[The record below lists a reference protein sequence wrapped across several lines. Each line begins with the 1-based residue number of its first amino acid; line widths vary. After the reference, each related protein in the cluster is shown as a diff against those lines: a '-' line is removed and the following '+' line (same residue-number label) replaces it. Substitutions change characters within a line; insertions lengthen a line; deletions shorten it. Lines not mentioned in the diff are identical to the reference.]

1 MNLKQIIR
9 NQKLSNF
16 NYKLT
21 AFISEADDD
30 EEVTKKDAFAGK
42 TKANTSK
49 YWYVKD
55 GEYKARVDPPKE
67 GGWELADKKKAKKAS
82 QEKDTDT
89 PDEMSVEERKAR
101 ADDFAASLNLKP
113 DDEGKDT
120 YVDED
125 GKPVLGFADDG
136 TVLAVDIEDQDEK
149 RWEKAISDF
158 NDSTGAVPKPA
169 TAKKKPKE
177 EPEQTDKEKTERPTG
192 EGFDSTAAFDT
203 LERAGFTRGLVPE
216 SMDKADSS
224 IQNALKYGFKKH
236 PKANYKPA
244 PGNPGSLYNETMS
257 VIGANMLQDLQKA
270 GQPLPNAEQ
279 LEAIMKDLYGKTA
292 AYKAVQNKPDQLRIA
307 AEAAISKHV
316 LLEDIKKSAGED
328 VFGENTEALSY
339 YGSNISLQQQHDE
352 IMKAA
357 EEGATLF
364 SRDGQP
370 IDFVP
375 DDPETRMDM
384 ENWKKPDGSKL
395 SEEEIEDIVNDQT
408 REGAF
413 KFLALAA
420 FNGGGGAN
428 PSDTG
433 TILRDKDSNS
443 ISFIGYTDKTS
454 LNDQQSNTTPAQYM
468 RGLQRDVDELKE
480 QGWNFDEA
488 DEKEMKEVLKVMDKE
503 FGKAEKK
510 LASATV
516 GPASQLLGDFDNNSE
531 VIMAAFEKEAGSSQ
545 SAEDRRDI
553 LLKKFTEGMDTKI
566 GPGIKGANL
575 PEGYV
580 APTPR
585 DYLEKVYG
593 EGGYEEPPTDEQVLA
608 AFIASQ
614 SDSDTITY
622 TDENDEEQETTVT
635 EYFNTGD
642 RSKMMARIASNV
654 AKDKAYETDE
664 DGKKKLTEFYGIVED
679 ARKEGLEA
687 IRGANEKLQG
697 YTITDEEG
705 DTMTMGDAVQGL
717 DIIQKLHLGMI
728 DGNEA
733 PGLYG
738 YGGIAL
744 VAGENTVTEENMKK
758 CLDVDS
764 TKDLLKQ
771 VKVRPPKKEG
781 PTFKIGG
788 VDTYESEVS
797 RARVTKDDQS
807 KAAKKDGKFIHLT
820 AEGTYELVEPGK
832 KAPKGSKQLGIITG
846 GKSLIAIQNNEGEE
860 MQIGNQVLR
869 TKQGDVG
876 KLDLTYTFPQELQ
889 DCLSGKNDKANE
901 SFISLGNLLAETQEN
916 TLTHHWKIA
925 EDNYPLALFIK
936 ELNESSLN

>member
-1 MNLKQIIR
+1 MIEADEEEVKYKTKGGESKTMAVSAALRQKVDHPARIAAERLRQSKDAPQKKAGDDEETDVKVKVDDETQEKINDFGTALDLKP
-9 NQKLSNF
+9 
-16 NYKLT
+16 
-21 AFISEADDD
+21 SEADKDVWVDEKGNAILVVADGGQLFAGPGADGLDPAAEKEFRNSVDD
-30 EEVTKKDAFAGK
+30 FNRSIEPASQMAAWFDTDADDKKD
-42 TKANTSK
+42 
-49 YWYVKD
+49 
-55 GEYKARVDPPKE
+55 E
-67 GGWELADKKKAKKAS
+67 
-82 QEKDTDT
+82 
-89 PDEMSVEERKAR
+89 
-101 ADDFAASLNLKP
+101 
-113 DDEGKDT
+113 
-120 YVDED
+120 
-125 GKPVLGFADDG
+125 
-136 TVLAVDIEDQDEK
+136 
-149 RWEKAISDF
+149 
-158 NDSTGAVPKPA
+158 
-169 TAKKKPKE
+169 KKPTKE
-177 EPEQTDKEKTERPTG
+177 RPDKTDIEKTERPTG
-192 EGFDSTAAFDT
+192 EGFDSAAAFDT
-203 LERAGFTRGLVPE
+203 LERKGFTRGLIPE
-216 SMDKADSS
+216 SMKEADPS
-224 IQNALKYGFKKH
+224 IQKALKYGFSKNE
-236 PKANYKPA
+236 KANYKPA

-307 AEAAISKHV
+307 AEAAISKNV
-316 LLEDIKKSAGED
+316 LLEDIKKSAGPD
-328 VFGENTEALSY
+328 VFGENTEAISY
-339 YGSNISLQQQHDE
+339 YGSDISLKQQHNE

-357 EEGATLF
+357 EEGATLY
-364 SRDGQP
+364 SRDGMP

-375 DDPETRMDM
+375 NDPETRMDM
-384 ENWKKPDGSKL
+384 EEWKKPDGSQL
-395 SEEEIEDIVNDQT
+395 SEEEIRDMVNDQT

-480 QGWNFDEA
+480 QGWEFDEA
-488 DEKEMKEVLKVMDKE
+488 DEKEMKEVLEVMDKE
-503 FGKAEKK
+503 FVEAEKK
-510 LASATV
+510 LAAATV
-516 GPASQLLGDFDNNSE
+516 GPAAQLLDDFDNNTE
-531 VIMAAFEKEAGSSQ
+531 VIMAAFEKESSSSGQ
-545 SAEDRRDI
+545 AEKRRAI
-553 LLKKFTEGMDTKI
+553 LLKKFTEGMDTKV
-566 GPGIKGANL
+566 GPGIKGAKL

-593 EGGYEEPPTDEQVLA
+593 EGGYGDPPTDEQVLG

-614 SDSDTITY
+614 SDSDIITY
-622 TDENDEEQETTVT
+622 TDEDGEKQEATVT

-642 RSKMMARIASNV
+642 KSKMMARIASNV

-664 DGKKKLTEFYGIVED
+664 EGKKKLTEFYSIVED

-687 IRGANEKLQG
+687 IRGANEKLQEH
-697 YTITDEEG
+697 TITDETG
-705 DTMTMGDAVQGL
+705 DTMTMGDAVQCL
-717 DIIQKLHLGMI
+717 YIIQKLHLGMI
-728 DGNEA
+728 DGDEA

-744 VAGENTVTEENMKK
+744 VAGKNTVTEENMKK
-758 CLDVDS
+758 CLGTDS
-764 TKDLLKQ
+764 TKELLKQ

-781 PTFKIGG
+781 PTFNLGG
-788 VDTYESEVS
+788 TETYESEIQ
-797 RARVTKDDQS
+797 RARVTSGDTS
-807 KAAKKDGKFIHLT
+807 KAAKTKDGKFIWMKDGDYVYSDT
-820 AEGTYELVEPGK
+820 DPGN
-832 KAPKGSKQLGIITG
+832 AKQLGIITG

-889 DCLSGKNDKANE
+889 DCLSSKTDTANE
-901 SFISLGNLLAETQEN
+901 SFVALGNILSEVQEN
-916 TLTHHWKIA
+916 TLAHHWKKA
-925 EDNYPLALFIK
+925 EDNYPLHYFIR